1 MQAVGRAARSVLTP
15 LDPLAVSDPVL
26 AVHGGAVLAALA
38 AVDLL
43 PDAVG
48 GADAVVA
55 RAAAVAVLAAAADEQ
70 VPPRPTI
77 QQVVATVAVEL
88 VVAAL
93 DLGRRHGLG
102 LLRPAGVAE
111 QGVVAAEAEELVVP
125 AETADLL
132 VAGGPAD
139 RVGAGGA
146 DEVGRIDREG
156 ARRGRRVG
164 GALDVGG
171 AHLEGVRSVG
181 ERSERPRRRARR
193 ERAAIDLALD

>member
-77 QQVVATVAVEL
+77 QQVVAAVAVEL
-88 VVAAL
+88 VVA
-93 DLGRRHGLG
+93 
-102 LLRPAGVAE
+102 PVAE
-111 QGVVAAEAEELVVP
+111 QRVVAAEAEDPVAA
-125 AETADLL
+125 AEAADPL
-132 VAGGPAD
+132 P
-139 RVGAGGA
+139 GAGATERVVARSGRL
-146 DEVGRIDREG
+146 DRGRI
-156 ARRGRRVG
+156 ARV
-164 GALDVGG
+164 AQ
-171 AHLEGVRSVG
+171 
-181 ERSERPRRRARR
+181 
-193 ERAAIDLALD
+193 

>member
-88 VVAAL
+88 VVARAAEEPVVPAL
-93 DLGRRHGLG
+93 DLGRRHGLR

-111 QGVVAAEAEELVVP
+111 ELVVPAVAEELVVP
-125 AETADLL
+125 AEAADLL
-132 VAGGPAD
+132 V
-139 RVGAGGA
+139 
-146 DEVGRIDREG
+146 
-156 ARRGRRVG
+156 
-164 GALDVGG
+164 
-171 AHLEGVRSVG
+171 
-181 ERSERPRRRARR
+181 
-193 ERAAIDLALD
+193 